1 MKQKNLVNL
10 FFALL
15 LLLNF
20 GSAFANKDL
29 TQDSAAENTNSEQ
42 GDAINLVRSTA
53 DAVLKKISENRDELK
68 ADPKLANALVS
79 ELILPHFD
87 FTRMT
92 RTAMGRYWKRANE
105 SQQSAI
111 VDEFRTLLIRTYS
124 VAVLNY
130 SGQAIEYLPG
140 KESVGKK
147 STGKESNGT
156 SSLVTVETIVT
167 EADGGPRI
175 PINYRLTET
184 EGAWKVY
191 DVVIDGVS
199 LVANYRTSFSGQIR
213 RGGID
218 GLISQLKQINDKG

>member
-1 MKQKNLVNL
+1 MPVFMKQKNLVNL

-29 TQDSAAENTNSEQ
+29 TQDSAAEDTNGKQ
-42 GDAINLVRSTA
+42 DDAINLVRSTA

-92 RTAMGRYWKRANE
+92 RSAMGRYWKKANE
-105 SQQSAI
+105 TQQSA
-111 VDEFRTLLIRTYS
+111 VVNEFRTLLIRTYS

-140 KESVGKK
+140 KESAGKK
-147 STGKESNGT
+147 SNGT
-156 SSLVTVETIVT
+156 SKLVTVETIVT

-218 GLISQLKQINDKG
+218 GLINQLKQINDKG